1 MITVATSAILG
12 TLAFIKVK
20 EKRSYKSFIT
30 EKYIRMSGM
39 KKRLKMKRTRK
50 ALEETK
56 EITAGKYGGTS
67 YEFKHDVRT
76 KSWNGCVTYIVNDQR
91 NHQQKL
97 FYIFMV
103 VHGSKIH

>member
-1 MITVATSAILG
+1 
-12 TLAFIKVK
+12 
-20 EKRSYKSFIT
+20 
-30 EKYIRMSGM
+30 MSGM
-39 KKRLKMKRTRK
+39 KTFENEADAKK

>member
-1 MITVATSAILG
+1 MKKSMITVATSAILG

-50 ALEETK
+50 KHWKKRKKLQLENMVALVMNLNMTFE
-56 EITAGKYGGTS
+56 
-67 YEFKHDVRT
+67 
-76 KSWNGCVTYIVNDQR
+76 
-91 NHQQKL
+91 QKVGMGASHIL
-97 FYIFMV
+97 
-103 VHGSKIH
+103 

>member
-1 MITVATSAILG
+1 
-12 TLAFIKVK
+12 
-20 EKRSYKSFIT
+20 
-30 EKYIRMSGM
+30 MSGM
-39 KKRLKMKRTRK
+39 KKRLKMKWTRK

-76 KSWNGCVTYIVNDQR
+76 KVGMGVTYIVNDQR

>member
-50 ALEETK
+50 ALKKRKKLQLENMVALVMNLNMTFE
-56 EITAGKYGGTS
+56 
-67 YEFKHDVRT
+67 
-76 KSWNGCVTYIVNDQR
+76 
-91 NHQQKL
+91 QKL
-97 FYIFMV
+97 EWVRHIYCE
-103 VHGSKIH
+103 

>member
-50 ALEETK
+50 SIGRNERNYMESMAALVMNLNMTFE
-56 EITAGKYGGTS
+56 
-67 YEFKHDVRT
+67 
-76 KSWNGCVTYIVNDQR
+76 
-91 NHQQKL
+91 QKVGMGVSHIL
-97 FYIFMV
+97 
-103 VHGSKIH
+103 

>member
-1 MITVATSAILG
+1 
-12 TLAFIKVK
+12 
-20 EKRSYKSFIT
+20 
-30 EKYIRMSGM
+30 
-39 KKRLKMKRTRK
+39 MKRTRK

-56 EITAGKYGGTS
+56 EITGKYGGTS

-76 KSWNGCVTYIVNDQR
+76 KVGMGVTYIVNDQR